1 MPNLYNRS
9 HNSYY
14 HPPNPAYATSVF
26 STTVNNPP
34 IALMNYFN
42 ATNRMPLPSCPE
54 NPVVENSF
62 LQQQLHVDMVIT
74 HIFFTSY
81 MHLNLPPHF
90 SLFFQDLSQVKL
102 SKLSCDDLV
111 HILGQVNELK
121 GTIDTLGPI
130 LKENAITGKVLMY
143 CDLNELKSVSTSNIK
158 ILNSSLRCRSKMT
171 SNF

>member
-1 MPNLYNRS
+1 MEEDEGIIVPLMKTNPSSSSSSHIPPQLPNLYNRS

-14 HPPNPAYATSVF
+14 HPPNPAYAPSVY

-74 HIFFTSY
+74 HFFLILYTFTFITTLFYHIFSGSFTS
-81 MHLNLPPHF
+81 
-90 SLFFQDLSQVKL
+90 
-102 SKLSCDDLV
+102 
-111 HILGQVNELK
+111 
-121 GTIDTLGPI
+121 
-130 LKENAITGKVLMY
+130 
-143 CDLNELKSVSTSNIK
+143 
-158 ILNSSLRCRSKMT
+158 
-171 SNF
+171 